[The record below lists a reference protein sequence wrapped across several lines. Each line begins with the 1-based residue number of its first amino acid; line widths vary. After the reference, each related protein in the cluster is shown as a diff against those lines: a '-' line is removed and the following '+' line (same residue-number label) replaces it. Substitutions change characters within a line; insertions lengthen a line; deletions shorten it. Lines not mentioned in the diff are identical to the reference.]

1 MAVIKSGNS
10 SDQWQI
16 DPVSQAG
23 RVTLYTSSGA
33 VWAPTVTVDTTV
45 IAKESSGNLELV
57 RRYEIEEERQ
67 LLTDI
72 RAELRIMN
80 SLLVRIA
87 NAEPVF
93 DLDIEYRQDPY
104 YIAPNNI
111 RG

>member
-45 IAKESSGNLELV
+45 LAKETGGNLAKVADFELTEM
-57 RRYEIEEERQ
+57 RSI
-67 LLTDI
+67 LTDI
-72 RAELRIMN
+72 RTEIRIQN
-80 SLLVRIA
+80 ALLVRIA

-93 DLDIEYRQDPY
+93 DLDIEYRQDPC